1 MLLIRRTRVRR
12 ITIALTA
19 LLVLLVANVGIYR
32 NEQVLASGRSVLL
45 ELVPVDP
52 RSLMQGDYMALRFQV
67 ADAVHEHT
75 TADWQDGRAVIGVDT
90 NGVGTFRRIDD
101 GTPRATDELV
111 IRYRVRDGAVKFA
124 TNAFFFQEGDADHY
138 TSARFGEF
146 RVSQDGTALLIEL
159 RDERLEVLGP
169 PVGPD

>member
-1 MLLIRRTRVRR
+1 MSRTRLVL
-12 ITIALTA
+12 AVTA

-52 RSLMQGDYMALRFQV
+52 RSLMQGDYMALRFR
-67 ADAVHEHT
+67 ASDAVREQT
-75 TADWQDGRAVIGVDT
+75 TAEWQDGRAVIGVDT
-90 NGVGTFRRIDD
+90 NRVGTFRRIDD
-101 GTPRATDELV
+101 GTPLAADELV

-138 TSARFGEF
+138 ANARFGEF
-146 RVSQDGTALLIEL
+146 RVSQNGTALLIAL
-159 RDERLEVLGP
+159 RGEKLDVLGP
-169 PVGPD
+169 PADPD

>member
-1 MLLIRRTRVRR
+1 MRR
-12 ITIALTA
+12 IIIAVTA
-19 LLVLLVANVGIYR
+19 LLVLLVANIGIYR

-45 ELVPVDP
+45 ELAPVDP

-75 TADWQDGRAVIGVDT
+75 TTEWQDGRAVIGVDT

-101 GTPRATDELV
+101 GTPLAADELV

-138 TSARFGEF
+138 TNARFGEF
-146 RVSQDGTALLIEL
+146 RVSQSGDALLIAL
-159 RDERLEVLGP
+159 RGEKLDVLGP
-169 PVGPD
+169 PAGPD